1 MTACVRI
8 RPGGPAVVVAATVVG
23 VLALLVGLVLAL
35 LVAYL
40 ITTDPPGWPAL
51 IPLMPSL
58 LVMALSLWL
67 VRRAA
72 SGFVLEAAGIRQA
85 ARHRALLPWADV
97 GGLRW
102 CRTRWWGRHNHQL
115 VADLRDGDGSRL
127 GSPQPRPARSTRQ
140 WTHRRDREGSH
151 PAQCRTGARSL
162 SGVAG
167 RGRRPGSPP
176 GAGPELNTTPS
187 YELPRPGAVRAHGC
201 SCSSCPATASR
212 VASLPGRP
220 TSCTESGIPFG
231 CIPQGTAMAG
241 QPARFQGAANGA

>member
-23 VLALLVGLVLAL
+23 VLVLLVGLVLAL

-85 ARHRALLPWADV
+85 ARHRAPTALGRRRRAAMVPNPMV
-97 GGLRW
+97 G
-102 CRTRWWGRHNHQL
+102 
-115 VADLRDGDGSRL
+115 
-127 GSPQPRPARSTRQ
+127 
-140 WTHRRDREGSH
+140 
-151 PAQCRTGARSL
+151 PAQ
-162 SGVAG
+162 
-167 RGRRPGSPP
+167 PP
-176 GAGPELNTTPS
+176 IGG
-187 YELPRPGAVRAHGC
+187 
-201 SCSSCPATASR
+201 
-212 VASLPGRP
+212 
-220 TSCTESGIPFG
+220 
-231 CIPQGTAMAG
+231 
-241 QPARFQGAANGA
+241 

>member
-23 VLALLVGLVLAL
+23 VLVLLVGLVLAL

-115 VADLRDGDGSRL
+115 VADLRDGETVVVWGVRNPVQHGRL
-127 GSPQPRPARSTRQ
+127 VSGLVDATARGLIPPNVARGHHLCQAWPVVAGDLNRARAPARS
-140 WTHRRDREGSH
+140 
-151 PAQCRTGARSL
+151 
-162 SGVAG
+162 
-167 RGRRPGSPP
+167 
-176 GAGPELNTTPS
+176 
-187 YELPRPGAVRAHGC
+187 
-201 SCSSCPATASR
+201 
-212 VASLPGRP
+212 
-220 TSCTESGIPFG
+220 
-231 CIPQGTAMAG
+231 
-241 QPARFQGAANGA
+241 